1 LVNQARQTNEAHLS
15 VRRGVSPS
23 CDQTSCQAG
32 QCLPFEFPQR
42 ERGGSEA
49 EQRQTNPA
57 KNGNDGKKKKKKTQS
72 GEKAGKSQAARK
84 GGRARESENQK
95 EHKGFASRDHRLLC
109 QVAAGDATRSLLQL
123 PCGVSTFCRR
133 LIVVRGR

>member
-1 LVNQARQTNEAHLS
+1 MVNQARQTNEAHLS

-57 KNGNDGKKKKKKTQS
+57 KNGNDKKPKAGRKRES
-72 GEKAGKSQAARK
+72 PRPHEKAGGPEKAKTKKNIKDSRRGTTDFFVRWPPATL
-84 GGRARESENQK
+84 RALPYSFRVE
-95 EHKGFASRDHRLLC
+95 FLRF
-109 QVAAGDATRSLLQL
+109 VDA
-123 PCGVSTFCRR
+123 
-133 LIVVRGR
+133 

>member
-1 LVNQARQTNEAHLS
+1 MVNRARQTNEAHLF

-57 KNGNDGKKKKKKTQS
+57 KNGNDEKPKAGRKRES
-72 GEKAGKSQAARK
+72 PRPHEKAGGPEKAK
-84 GGRARESENQK
+84 NQK
-95 EHKGFASRDHRLLC
+95 EHKGFASRDHRRPC
-109 QVAAGDATRSLLQL
+109 RVAPGDVPRSSSQL

-133 LIVVRGR
+133 LIVVRGRC